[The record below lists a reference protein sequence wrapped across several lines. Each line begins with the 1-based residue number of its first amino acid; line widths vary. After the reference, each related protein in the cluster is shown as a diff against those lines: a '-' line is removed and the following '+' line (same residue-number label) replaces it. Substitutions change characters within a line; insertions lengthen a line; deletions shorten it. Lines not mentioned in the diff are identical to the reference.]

1 MKRGNVEHSTSNVQH
16 VTTERGDAN
25 AEPLEVGSWTLDVEC
40 SPPSPRGLSGHLDL
54 ICASDEQGRTF
65 IREQSFRAPI
75 HLSKP
80 HLDEGILVVNVVNP
94 TAGLFAGDRVRY
106 RVAVE
111 SGARVLLTAPS
122 ASRAHRAVEGEARVE
137 QEFHV
142 ASGGW
147 LECWPEL
154 FIPQSGARYR
164 QRTVAR
170 VEEDG
175 ELLLIEM
182 IAPGRTAA
190 GEAFA
195 FSELDWE
202 TDLFLGATKI
212 ARERYRLTPES
223 PTLAAMRAQ
232 FPEAYYASC
241 FIVSPKLRSDAEC
254 WQRIHD
260 LHSDVAWVGVSALV
274 RGGWAIR
281 VVAEGSI
288 ALRKSVAQI
297 RREIYAALGR
307 SEPALRR
314 S

>member
-1 MKRGNVEHSTSNVQH
+1 MS
-16 VTTERGDAN
+16 
-25 AEPLEVGSWTLDVEC
+25 
-40 SPPSPRGLSGHLDL
+40 LSGHLELTCSTD
-54 ICASDEQGRTF
+54 ADGRSY
-65 IREQSFRAPI
+65 ISRQSFRAPI

-80 HLDEGILVVNVVNP
+80 HLDEGVLVVNVVNP
-94 TAGLFAGDRVRY
+94 TAGLFAGDRIHY

-122 ASRAHRAVEGEARVE
+122 ASRAHRVVEGEARVE
-137 QEFHV
+137 QEFSV

-147 LECWPEL
+147 LESWPEL
-154 FIPQSGARYR
+154 FIPQGGARYR

-170 VEEDG
+170 VEEGG

-190 GEAFA
+190 GEVFA

-202 TDLFLGATKI
+202 TDLFLGETKI

-223 PTLAAMRAQ
+223 PTLAALRAQ

-241 FIVSPKLRSDAEC
+241 FIVSPRLRADAEC
-254 WQRIHD
+254 WRRIHD
-260 LHSDVAWVGVSALV
+260 LHGDAAWVGVSALV

-288 ALRKSVAQI
+288 ALRKSIAQI
-297 RREIYAALGR
+297 RREIYAALER
-307 SEPALRR
+307 REPALRR
-314 S
+314 G